1 MKNKLFGT
9 DGIRGV
15 AGKYPLDDET
25 VFAVGAALG
34 ESMSRSP
41 TGSGAPPAI
50 LIGMDTRE
58 SGPGL
63 AELMAGGFEARGA
76 GVKFAGVLTTPGVAH
91 LTQGREFDGGVMIS
105 ASHNPFED
113 NGIKVFGSSGFK
125 LSDSEEHWIE
135 AAIFRLL
142 EQHVKPQR
150 RKMEIEASAANRYLD
165 HLSDIW
171 SPDGELDSFRVVVDC
186 ANGAA
191 SELAPR
197 LFARL
202 GVTAEFIGNHP
213 DGRNI
218 NRDCGSLHLDGL
230 SRKVIESG
238 ADLGIAFDGDADR
251 ALFVA
256 ENGQTVDGDVVLLL
270 AARHMAERKRLTNH
284 LVVTTL
290 MANMGLEK
298 ALGES
303 GIKMVR
309 TPVGDKYVLEEMLQR
324 DAALGGEQSGH
335 IIFREHAT
343 TGDGL
348 LTACAL
354 IEILSTNHEPLSKL
368 ARRLTVFP
376 QTIKNVRVAQK
387 PPLEDFPALAEAIQA
402 AEEELAGRGRVIVR
416 YSGTEPLLRIMVE
429 AEKAADVERHSSR
442 LARVVEEQLG
452 DSTEQGPGRPGM
464 KKYARRMLERRRVPS
479 LLCQCRCI
487 YTAGNHQLVEW
498 IIAGSRRNA
507 C

>member
-1 MKNKLFGT
+1 MKKELFGT

-15 AGKYPLDDET
+15 AGEYPLDEET

-34 ESMSRSP
+34 QSMSRSP
-41 TGSGAPPAI
+41 ARSGARPAV

-63 AELMAGGFEARGA
+63 AELMAGGLEARGT
-76 GVKFAGVLTTPGVAH
+76 GVRFAGVLTTPGVAH
-91 LTQGREFDGGVMIS
+91 LTQCGEFDGGVMIS

-125 LSDSEEHWIE
+125 LPDSEEHEIE

-142 EQHVKPQR
+142 EQRVEPQR
-150 RKMEIEASAANRYLD
+150 RKLETEASAAKQYLD
-165 HLSDIW
+165 HLSDVW
-171 SPDGELDSFRVVVDC
+171 SPDGRPDSFRVVVDC

-191 SELAPR
+191 SELAPS
-197 LFARL
+197 LFERL

-218 NRDCGSLHLDGL
+218 NRDCGSLHLDAL
-230 SRKVIESG
+230 SHKVVESG

-298 ALGES
+298 ALRES
-303 GIKMVR
+303 GIEMVR

-354 IEILSTNHEPLSKL
+354 LEILSTNHEPLSKL

-376 QTIKNVRVAQK
+376 QTIKNVRVTQK
-387 PPLEDFPALAEAIQA
+387 PPLEDLPVLAEAIA
-402 AEEELAGRGRVIVR
+402 ASEEELAGRGRVIVR

-429 AEKAADVERHSSR
+429 AEKADDVERYSSR
-442 LARVVEEQLG
+442 LARIVEEELG
-452 DSTEQGPGRPGM
+452 AGR
-464 KKYARRMLERRRVPS
+464 
-479 LLCQCRCI
+479 
-487 YTAGNHQLVEW
+487 
-498 IIAGSRRNA
+498 
-507 C
+507 